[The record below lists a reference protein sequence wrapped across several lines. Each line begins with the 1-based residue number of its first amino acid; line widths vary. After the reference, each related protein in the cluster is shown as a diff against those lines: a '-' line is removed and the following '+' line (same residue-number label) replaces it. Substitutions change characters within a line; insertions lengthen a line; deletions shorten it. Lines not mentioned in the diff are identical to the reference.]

1 MGPVGRTGGVPEEPR
16 RGRLCATPYISPSF
30 EPWTSQDTG
39 SHSILPTPP
48 TPPSQGTLQ
57 CSRGWHTRGSAALQP
72 CPLDQGCVLAALCPA
87 PCRHTRQPGHP
98 GRGAVHPP
106 HPNGQPTP
114 ARAESTATAGA
125 GGGVL
130 GSSWRTGE
138 KASPVPGVVQKD
150 DARSGR
156 NVIQEVKVLF
166 RDPEVLPSLR
176 VTLGVSPGRRPPP
189 GDSRGTRT
197 SPRAPPGRQGPS
209 AAAGPAAPPLR
220 SPRRLPR
227 PPADTG
233 PEAASP
239 SP

>member
-1 MGPVGRTGGVPEEPR
+1 M
-16 RGRLCATPYISPSF
+16 C
-30 EPWTSQDTG
+30 WQD
-39 SHSILPTPP
+39 
-48 TPPSQGTLQ
+48 
-57 CSRGWHTRGSAALQP
+57 
-72 CPLDQGCVLAALCPA
+72 AALCRA
-87 PCRHTRQPGHP
+87 PRRHTRQPGHP
-98 GRGAVHPP
+98 GRGTVHPP

-130 GSSWRTGE
+130 GSSWGTGE

-150 DARSGR
+150 DARRGR

-189 GDSRGTRT
+189 GDSRGART

-220 SPRRLPR
+220 SPRRLPDPRQTQARRRLSQPVGGAVQPAR
-227 PPADTG
+227 PAPLSCGAAAGATG
-233 PEAASP
+233 SPQTTPGEEPLTP
-239 SP
+239 SPHFLMK